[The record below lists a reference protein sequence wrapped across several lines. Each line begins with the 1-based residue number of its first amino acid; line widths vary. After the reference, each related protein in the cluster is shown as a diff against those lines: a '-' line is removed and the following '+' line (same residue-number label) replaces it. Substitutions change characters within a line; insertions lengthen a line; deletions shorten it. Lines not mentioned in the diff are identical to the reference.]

1 MTPSFDHAIDT
12 ALASYSPRPGFAG
25 ELLEA
30 LRRASA
36 VHMYEA
42 QAPGSSRTRWLLAGS
57 LAGVAGAASAA
68 YGVMR
73 HQRRGSAA

>member
-1 MTPSFDHAIDT
+1 MTPSLDHAIGT
-12 ALASYSPRPGFAG
+12 ALGSYSPRPGFAA

-36 VHMYEA
+36 VHMYETS
-42 QAPGSSRTRWLLAGS
+42 APGSVRTRWLLAGS

-73 HQRRGSAA
+73 LQRRGRAA